1 MKTRSHLQAVIMAGG
16 SGTRFWPRSRNSL
29 PKQFL
34 ALAGEQSLLRETY
47 ERLEA
52 LVGSDNVWVV
62 TSAQHVDRALGE
74 LPEILPSQVI
84 GEPLGRNTA
93 PCIGLAAQ
101 RIVQKDAHAQMLVCP
116 ADHIIRPHEA
126 FHDTVLRAAE
136 LLRESDDSEEPWTFT
151 FGIKP
156 RYPATGFGYI
166 ERGKPLSGAAADS
179 EMAENDIANNETS
192 SRGFRVQS
200 FKEKPSPDVAKT
212 YLDSG
217 RFYWN
222 AGIFLWQ
229 ASGVLRLFET
239 YLDDLARGLVRIE
252 AATAKDG
259 FASALAAHFVN
270 LPSISID
277 YGLLEKARH
286 VGVVAADFNWDDVG
300 SWAAVE
306 RYANQDSG
314 QNSVI
319 GQHVGVDTRR
329 CIIVGQKRLIGTVG
343 LEDVVVVETDDA
355 LLICH
360 RDQTERVKDLVKAL
374 KEAGHDEL
382 L

>member
-1 MKTRSHLQAVIMAGG
+1 MKTPSHLHAVIMAGG
-16 SGTRFWPRSRNSL
+16 SGTRFWPRSRANL

-47 ERLEA
+47 QRLEA

-62 TSAQHVDRALGE
+62 TSAAHVDLALEE
-74 LPEILPSQVI
+74 LPELSPNQVI

-101 RIVQKDAHAQMLVCP
+101 RIVQKDPQARMLVCP
-116 ADHIIRPHEA
+116 ADHIIRPHDA
-126 FHDTVLRAAE
+126 FHNTVLRALD
-136 LLRESDDSEEPWTFT
+136 LLEKSDDSQEPWTFI

-166 ERGKPLSGAAADS
+166 ERGELLEEATES
-179 EMAENDIANNETS
+179 
-192 SRGFRVQS
+192 GFRVQN
-200 FKEKPSPDVAKT
+200 FKEKPSPELAKT
-212 YLDSG
+212 YVDSG

-229 ASGVLRLFET
+229 ATGVLRLLEI
-239 YLDDLARGLVRIE
+239 YLEELARGLERIGE
-252 AATAKDG
+252 AAANTDLP
-259 FASALAAHFVN
+259 SALAEHFAT

-277 YGLLEKARH
+277 YGVLEKAQR
-286 VGVVAADFNWDDVG
+286 VGVFAADFNWDDIG

-306 RYANQDSG
+306 RYAKRDADDNR
-314 QNSVI
+314 VI

-329 CIIVGQKRLIGTVG
+329 CIIVGEKRVIGTVG
-343 LEDVVVVETDDA
+343 LEDIVVVEADDA
-355 LLICH
+355 LLVCH
-360 RDQTERVKDLVKAL
+360 RDQTESVKDLVAAL
-374 KEAGHDEL
+374 KESGREDL